1 MSQALCKAALWTLRS
16 HHLGRSATLPITVE
30 WAKFGGTLLCGSI
43 PSKYWKTAWSPASL
57 LSQFTYMQEVQT
69 HITNFQVLRP
79 VSLAVPVQKE
89 ILLQALAISLKMERE
104 NSALIEPAELPPPSD
119 W

>member
-1 MSQALCKAALWTLRS
+1 
-16 HHLGRSATLPITVE
+16 
-30 WAKFGGTLLCGSI
+30 
-43 PSKYWKTAWSPASL
+43 
-57 LSQFTYMQEVQT
+57 MQEVQT

-119 W
+119 WWGQISSTAQSEHTSVLNTLDLSYALLNS